1 MAPEQLEALDVDART
16 DIFAFGAM
24 LFEMITGRKAFVAGT
39 QASLIGAIL
48 RDDPPALSSVG
59 AVTPPALDRLSPD
72 ERWMVYTSDEAGRNA
87 IYGRPFPNVNGGKW
101 HVSGAAAGFAPRW
114 RADGRE
120 IFYLDQGGRI
130 MAVPVALR
138 EPAPDLGL
146 PPAPFCAPRLTPASY
161 AGRPDGARVPRCAS
175 GHGAA

>member
-1 MAPEQLEALDVDART
+1 MAPEQLEAVDVDART

-24 LFEMITGRKAFVAGT
+24 LFEMITGRKASVART
-39 QASLIGAIL
+39 QAGLMGAIL

-87 IYGRPFPNVNGGKW
+87 IYVRPFPNVNGGKW
-101 HVSGAAAGFAPRW
+101 RVSGAAAGFAPRW

-120 IFYLDQGGRI
+120 IFYVDEGGRI
-130 MAVPVALR
+130 MAGAV
-138 EPAPDLGL
+138 EPRAAGPGPGGPPDLVFTPSL
-146 PPAPFCAPRLTPASY
+146 PP
-161 AGRPDGARVPRCAS
+161 GA
-175 GHGAA
+175 

>member
-1 MAPEQLEALDVDART
+1 MAPEKLEAVDVDART

-24 LFEMITGRKAFVAGT
+24 LFEMITGRKAFVART

-87 IYGRPFPNVNGGKW
+87 IYVRPFPNLNGGQ
-101 HVSGAAAGFAPRW
+101 VDES
-114 RADGRE
+114 
-120 IFYLDQGGRI
+120 
-130 MAVPVALR
+130 
-138 EPAPDLGL
+138 
-146 PPAPFCAPRLTPASY
+146 CA
-161 AGRPDGARVPRCAS
+161 AS
-175 GHGAA
+175 GVAA